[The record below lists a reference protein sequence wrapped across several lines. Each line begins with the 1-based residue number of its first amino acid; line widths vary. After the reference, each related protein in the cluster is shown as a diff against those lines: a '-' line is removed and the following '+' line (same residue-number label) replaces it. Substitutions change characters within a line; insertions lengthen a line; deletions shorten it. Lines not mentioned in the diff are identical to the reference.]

1 MKAVIVDDEPAI
13 RNTITTLL
21 KENFPDISVCA
32 AVGSVTEGCEAVT
45 KNQPDIL
52 FLDVELPDGLGF
64 ELLRTVTPIRF
75 RTIFITGH
83 QEYALD
89 AIKVS
94 ALDYIL
100 KPIDEDELKAAI
112 IKARELINHEEEQL
126 KILALTENMQ
136 ERKVLRRIILKTAEA
151 LQLISVSDI
160 IRAEAD
166 SNYTHFHLAGG
177 KHIMVS
183 RTLKEY
189 EAMLNGT
196 GLIRVHQSHL
206 VNLNFIDK
214 FFRHDGGYILLK
226 DGTTVPVSP
235 VLKQKALQAIS
246 DHLYE

>member
-160 IRAEAD
+160 IRAEAE

-189 EAMLNGT
+189 EAMLSGT

-235 VLKQKALQAIS
+235 VLKQKVL
-246 DHLYE
+246 

>member
-1 MKAVIVDDEPAI
+1 VYKRQV
-13 RNTITTLL
+13 
-21 KENFPDISVCA
+21 
-32 AVGSVTEGCEAVT
+32 
-45 KNQPDIL
+45 
-52 FLDVELPDGLGF
+52 
-64 ELLRTVTPIRF
+64 RF

-100 KPIDEDELKAAI
+100 KPVDEDELKAAI
-112 IKARELINHEEEQL
+112 MKAREIINHEEEQM
-126 KILALTENMQ
+126 KINALSENMQ
-136 ERKVLRRIILKTAEA
+136 GRRVLKRIILKTAEA
-151 LQLISVSDI
+151 LQIVSVSDI
-160 IRAEAD
+160 VRAEAD

-189 EAMLNGT
+189 EAMLGGT

-214 FFRHDGGYILLK
+214 FYKHDGGYLQLK
-226 DGTTVPVSP
+226 DGTTVSVSP
-235 VLKQKALQAIS
+235 VLKHKVLQALS